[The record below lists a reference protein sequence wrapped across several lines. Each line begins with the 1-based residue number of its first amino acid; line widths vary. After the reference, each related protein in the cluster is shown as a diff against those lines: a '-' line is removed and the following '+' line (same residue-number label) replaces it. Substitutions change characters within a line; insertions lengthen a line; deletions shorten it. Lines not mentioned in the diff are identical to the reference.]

1 MRHPESKIARAGF
14 ENGRRPRR
22 NGQKGS
28 TLFEFAI
35 TVILFLVM
43 LFGIVDFGRALYT
56 YHFLSSA
63 ARQATRWA
71 AVNGAT
77 CGPGGSTTACPSCD
91 ASCNGTAPMNNGP
104 ATETDVQNY
113 VKGITPPGI
122 DPTQLTITACGVAGG
137 TKCAAST
144 PADCVATPNDPGCTV
159 QVTVSYNFPFLV
171 PLVQTGT
178 IPMSSSSEMVIAH

>member
-1 MRHPESKIARAGF
+1 MRKELSTATGEST
-14 ENGRRPRR
+14 NVDRR
-22 NGQKGS
+22 NREKGS

-56 YHFLSSA
+56 YHFLSNA
-63 ARQATRWA
+63 ARTATRWA

-104 ATETDVQNY
+104 ASETDVQNF

-137 TKCAAST
+137 TKCADST
-144 PADCVATPNDPGCTV
+144 PADCVATPNNPGCTV